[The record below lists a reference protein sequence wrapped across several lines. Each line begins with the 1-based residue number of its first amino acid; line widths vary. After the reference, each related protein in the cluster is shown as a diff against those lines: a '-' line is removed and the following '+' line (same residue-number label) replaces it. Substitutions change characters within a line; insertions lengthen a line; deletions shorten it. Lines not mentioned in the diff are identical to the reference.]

1 MNRLKNLLLA
11 IDMQNDFCMPEGA
24 LYVKGA
30 EKDVKQLAEFL
41 KRNSDKIDHI
51 ILTQDCHQVID
62 ISHPAFWIDC
72 DGNHPPPFTAISPDD
87 LREQKWMPLFSHDN
101 AFRYVNDLSRKG
113 EYPHTIWPE
122 HCIAG
127 SEGAA
132 IADDIMEQV
141 KNWARSG
148 RFYDL
153 IIKGSNPLT
162 EHFGALR
169 ANIPIPADP
178 ETTMNIALVNT
189 LKSYEN
195 ILIAGEARSH
205 CVANTVKQMLE
216 IEGLP
221 ERLNILWDV
230 MSDVNGFEEL
240 AIPIYD
246 RAKEMG
252 AKQIRIADLK
262 LE

>member
-1 MNRLKNLLLA
+1 
-11 IDMQNDFCMPEGA
+11 MPEGS

-30 EKDVKQLAEFL
+30 EKDVKQLANFIEQ
-41 KRNSDKIDHI
+41 NSDKIDHI
-51 ILTQDCHQVID
+51 ILTQDYHQVID
-62 ISHPAFWIDC
+62 ISHPAFWSDHN
-72 DGNHPPPFTAISPDD
+72 GNHPHPFTEISPGD
-87 LREQKWMPLFSHDN
+87 LRKKKWMPLFSEDN
-101 AFRYVNDLSRKG
+101 AIRYVNELSRQG

-148 RFYDL
+148 HFYDL
-153 IIKGSNPLT
+153 VIKGSNPLT

-169 ANIPIPADP
+169 ANIPIPSD
-178 ETTMNIALVNT
+178 TGTIMNTSLVST
-189 LKSYEN
+189 LKKYKN

-205 CVANTVKQMLE
+205 CVANTIKQMLE
-216 IEGLP
+216 IEDLP
-221 ERLNILWDV
+221 GKLYILWDV
-230 MSDVNGFEEL
+230 MSDVTGFEEL

-252 AKQIRIADLK
+252 AKRIPLADVK

>member
-1 MNRLKNLLLA
+1 MSRFKNLLL
-11 IDMQNDFCMPEGA
+11 IVDMQNDFCMPEGA

-30 EKDVKQLAEFL
+30 EKDVKQLAEFIEQ
-41 KRNSDKIDHI
+41 NSNKIDHI

-62 ISHPAFWIDC
+62 ISHPAFWSDRI
-72 DGNHPPPFTAISPDD
+72 GNHPPPFTGISPED
-87 LREQKWMPLFSHDN
+87 LGEKKWMPLFSHDN
-101 AFRYVNDLSRKG
+101 AIRYVNELSRQG
-113 EYPHTIWPE
+113 EYPHTVWPE

-127 SEGAA
+127 SKGAA
-132 IADDIMEQV
+132 IADEIMEQV

-153 IIKGSNPLT
+153 VIKGSNPLT

-169 ANIPIPADP
+169 ANIPIAADP

-189 LKSYEN
+189 LNRYEN
-195 ILIAGEARSH
+195 ILVAGEARSH
-205 CVANTVKQMLE
+205 CVANTIKQMLE
-216 IEGLP
+216 VKGLSGK
-221 ERLNILWDV
+221 LQILWDA
-230 MSDVNGFEEL
+230 MSDVAGFEKL

-252 AKQIRIADLK
+252 AKRIRLADVK